1 MVKILLGGSP
11 CTYWSISKT
20 KGRETSASG
29 AGWELFLNYRIAKER
44 FQPDFFLYENN
55 WSASSDIKQQIQEE
69 LQCKLF
75 RMNSSLVSAQSRD
88 RFYVCNWENTLPE
101 DRGILL
107 KDILV
112 TSDPDIGPLY
122 ELDLPILTHKEMSY
136 MVRQTKDGR
145 NHFDFGHYHDVLSG
159 KSSCIT
165 ANTAKGVPYNV
176 LCEPIRIGTIK
187 NHAKNQAKHN
197 SKQYR
202 VYSPDGKS
210 TTLCGEGG
218 GVGAKTGLYATPRSS
233 RDQFPYYQVRNGK
246 ILVDGEWHSVGL
258 QDGDYIIRK
267 LLPVEAERLQT
278 LPDNYTA
285 SVSTTQRLRG
295 LGNGWTAEAI
305 IHLMSTGLKNIP
317 KNEQL
322 LVLSMYDGI
331 GTGRYCLQ
339 KMGFMNVEY
348 HAYEIDKYAIKIA
361 SSNYQD
367 IIYHGDAFKIRNE
380 DERWWE
386 K

>member
-20 KGRETSASG
+20 TGRETAASG
-29 AGWELFLNYRIAKER
+29 TGWELFLNYKIAKEK
-44 FQPDFFLYENN
+44 FNPDFFLYENN
-55 WSASSDIKQQIQEE
+55 WSASTEIKDQIQHE
-69 LQCKLF
+69 LNCDLF
-75 RMNSSLVSAQSRD
+75 RINSSLVSAQSRD
-88 RFYVCNWENTLPE
+88 RFYVCNWRNSLPE

-112 TSDPDIGPLY
+112 TSDKNSGPYY
-122 ELDLPILTHKEMSY
+122 ELGLPVLSHKEMAY
-136 MVRQTKDGR
+136 MVRKTKDGR
-145 NHFDFGHYHDVLSG
+145 NHFDFGHYHNVLSG
-159 KSSCIT
+159 KSSCVT

-187 NHAKNQAKHN
+187 NSAKNQAKHN

-202 VYSPDGKS
+202 VYSADGKS

-218 GVGAKTGLYATPRSS
+218 GVGAKTGLYAVPKCAE
-233 RDQFPYYQVRNGK
+233 DQFPYYKVRNGK
-246 ILVDGEWHSVGL
+246 ILVDEEWYPVRL

-278 LPDNYTA
+278 MPDGYTA
-285 SVSTTQRLRG
+285 AVSDTQRLRG
-295 LGNGWTAEAI
+295 LGNGWTAEVI
-305 IHLMSTGLKNIP
+305 IHLLSAALKDVP
-317 KNEQL
+317 RTEKL
-322 LVLSMYDGI
+322 LVFSMYDGI

-339 KMGFMNVEY
+339 KMGFNNVEY
-348 HAYEIDKYAIKIA
+348 HAYEIDKYAMKVA
-361 SSNYQD
+361 SSNYPD

-380 DERWWE
+380 NERWWD
-386 K
+386 